1 MGILLH
7 SNYHQVA
14 QRKNNMTTRGS
25 DVSTTIN
32 KSKKLTVE
40 QSRVLEAMAAKLDWS
55 YKPKEGDEKKFIA
68 GSKLPDSVK
77 KLLTQAHNSEQKLAT
92 EAIKLLK
99 KIPEDSEIYKKLK
112 STYTQ
117 SQQIIQDIKH
127 ISDFKELPNAE
138 VALTQQSFNEEMVKE
153 LWLNCFSTSIKFA
166 HCKMF
171 AKTVRSC
178 RNNLPNFK

>member
-1 MGILLH
+1 
-7 SNYHQVA
+7 
-14 QRKNNMTTRGS
+14 MTTRGS

-40 QSRVLEAMAAKLDWS
+40 QSRVLEDMVAKLDWS

-112 STYTQ
+112 ST
-117 SQQIIQDIKH
+117 
-127 ISDFKELPNAE
+127 
-138 VALTQQSFNEEMVKE
+138 
-153 LWLNCFSTSIKFA
+153 
-166 HCKMF
+166 
-171 AKTVRSC
+171 
-178 RNNLPNFK
+178 

>member
-40 QSRVLEAMAAKLDWS
+40 QSRVLEDMAAKLDWS

-77 KLLTQAHNSEQKLAT
+77 KLLTQAHNSEQKNSPQ
-92 EAIKLLK
+92 K
-99 KIPEDSEIYKKLK
+99 PS
-112 STYTQ
+112 
-117 SQQIIQDIKH
+117 
-127 ISDFKELPNAE
+127 
-138 VALTQQSFNEEMVKE
+138 
-153 LWLNCFSTSIKFA
+153 NC
-166 HCKMF
+166 
-171 AKTVRSC
+171 
-178 RNNLPNFK
+178 

>member
-1 MGILLH
+1 M
-7 SNYHQVA
+7 
-14 QRKNNMTTRGS
+14 
-25 DVSTTIN
+25 
-32 KSKKLTVE
+32 
-40 QSRVLEAMAAKLDWS
+40 
-55 YKPKEGDEKKFIA
+55 
-68 GSKLPDSVK
+68 
-77 KLLTQAHNSEQKLAT
+77 
-92 EAIKLLK
+92 LK